1 VVQRSGPVQVAAA
14 GDGSEYE
21 VALDGWALKT
31 VAITRAAHAEH
42 TVAITRDGPR
52 ILTVP

>member
-14 GDGSEYE
+14 GDGGEYE
-21 VALDGWALKT
+21 VAPDGWALKT
-31 VAITRAAHAEH
+31 VAITRAAHA
-42 TVAITRDGPR
+42 VAITRDGPR